1 MKNIFLVFCFCL
13 FSNFLFAQ
21 RIKDGVYF
29 FKIKDLEYHGMIVG
43 KCKVIVKGN
52 IIKLIYL
59 SGTLTSLKGGDVYD
73 EGLLLR
79 HKKTNQ
85 WIIGKNK
92 KDANVKEIKLC
103 ENGGPR
109 PIDFKKKIIE
119 QC

>member
-1 MKNIFLVFCFCL
+1 MKNIFLVYSFSL
-13 FSNFLFAQ
+13 FSNFLNAQ
-21 RIKDGVYF
+21 QVKDGVYF

-43 KCKVIVKGN
+43 KCKAIVKGN
-52 IIKLIYL
+52 FIKLIYL
-59 SGTLTSLKGGDVYD
+59 SGTLSLMKVGDVYD

-92 KDANVKEIKLC
+92 KDANVKEITPC